1 MRKSHIIIYYLLFV
15 ITFFLFSSCNGCS
28 NAQLHRARKTNEE
41 ESKSITKKIDRETKT
56 KSKTRRTSNGR
67 TVVKMTKKN
76 GVYTVPIEINGAKMF
91 FIFDTGASYV
101 SLSETEANFLIK
113 QGTLTRDDIIGTSQ
127 FSDANG
133 DVSEGTIINLKT
145 VKIGNRV
152 INNVRASVVH
162 NAVAPLLLGQS
173 VLNKFGK
180 VSIDYNKEIIIFE

>member
-1 MRKSHIIIYYLLFV
+1 MRKKSFIIYYLVFT
-15 ITFFLFSSCNGCS
+15 ISFFLFNSCNGCS
-28 NAQLHRARKTNEE
+28 NARLHRARKENEE
-41 ESKSITKKIDRETKT
+41 DTKSSIKKIDRENRHKSRKT
-56 KSKTRRTSNGR
+56 SSKR
-67 TVVKMTKKN
+67 TVIKMTKKD

-145 VKIGNRV
+145 VKIGNRI

-180 VSIDYNKEIIIFE
+180 VSIDYNREIIIFE